1 VVRELRR
8 LLISPHRL
16 VGPELELPLEA
27 EELHYLRRVLRL
39 REGDRFA
46 LGDGVGHLWTAAL
59 ADGTGAVLDQP
70 VDAPLQAEARPL
82 LPLELAVAL
91 PKRDGELVLRMACEL
106 GFDRL
111 TPLKADRS
119 VPGPFNSERCKLILR
134 EAVEQCERL
143 WSPELEALQPAEACL
158 GQPPLGLGLLATTR
172 HEGLPLLAA
181 VLEQASLSP
190 ELSRPALE
198 KGVVMAIGPEG
209 GWSPAE
215 EELAISKG
223 WIPVSLG
230 PTILRSSTAAV
241 AAAALLSHWRAGL

>member
-1 VVRELRR
+1 MVRELRR
-8 LLISPHRL
+8 LLIPPHRL
-16 VGPELELPLEA
+16 VGADPELPLEA
-27 EELHYLRRVLRL
+27 EEWHYLRRVLRL

-46 LGDGVGHLWTAAL
+46 LVDGAGHLWSATL
-59 ADGTGAVLDQP
+59 SDGTRAVLDQP
-70 VDAPLQAEARPL
+70 VDGPLQAEARPL

-111 TPLKADRS
+111 TPLKAERS
-119 VPGPFNSERCKLILR
+119 VPGPFNSERGKLILR

-143 WSPELEALQPAEACL
+143 WSPELGALQPAEACL

-172 HEGLPLLAA
+172 REGLPLLEA
-181 VLEQASLSP
+181 VLEQTSLS
-190 ELSRPALE
+190 ALGYPNCD

-215 EELAISKG
+215 EELAISQG

-241 AAAALLSHWRAGL
+241 AAAALVSHWRAGL

>member
-8 LLISPHRL
+8 LLIPPHRL
-16 VGPELELPLEA
+16 VGAELELALEA

-46 LGDGVGHLWTAAL
+46 LVDGAGHLWSAAL
-59 ADGTGAVLDQP
+59 AGGTRAVLDQP
-70 VDAPLQAEARPL
+70 VDGPLQVEARPL

-111 TPLKADRS
+111 TPLKAERS
-119 VPGPFNSERCKLILR
+119 VPGPFNSERCQLILR

-143 WSPELEALQPAEACL
+143 WSPELGAFEPAEACL
-158 GQPPLGLGLLATTR
+158 GQPPVGLGLLATTR
-172 HEGLPLLAA
+172 RDGLPLLAA
-181 VLEQASLSP
+181 VLEQTGLP
-190 ELSRPALE
+190 PGLGD
-198 KGVVMAIGPEG
+198 GVVMAIGPEG
-209 GWSPAE
+209 GWSPTE
-215 EELAISKG
+215 EELAISQG

>member
-8 LLISPHRL
+8 LLIPPHRL
-16 VGPELELPLEA
+16 VGTGLELPLEA

-46 LGDGVGHLWTAAL
+46 LVDGAGHLWSATL
-59 ADGTGAVLDQP
+59 AGGTLAVLDQP
-70 VDAPLQAEARPL
+70 VDGPLQVEARPS

-111 TPLKADRS
+111 TPLKAERS
-119 VPGPFNSERCKLILR
+119 VPGPFNSERCQLILR

-143 WSPELEALQPAEACL
+143 WSPELGALQPAETCL
-158 GQPPLGLGLLATTR
+158 GQPPVGLGLLATTR
-172 HEGLPLLAA
+172 REELPLLAA
-181 VLEQASLSP
+181 VLEQTGLP
-190 ELSRPALE
+190 PRLGQ
-198 KGVVMAIGPEG
+198 GVVMAIGPEG
-209 GWSPAE
+209 GWSSAE
-215 EELAISKG
+215 EELAISQG

>member
-1 VVRELRR
+1 MVRELRR
-8 LLISPHRL
+8 LLIPPHRL
-16 VGPELELPLEA
+16 VGEGPELPLVA

-46 LGDGVGHLWTAAL
+46 LVDGAGHLWSATL
-59 ADGTGAVLDQP
+59 AGGTRAVLDQP
-70 VDAPLQAEARPL
+70 VDGPLQAEARPL

-91 PKRDGELVLRMACEL
+91 PKRDGELVLRIACEL

-111 TPLKADRS
+111 TPLKAERS
-119 VPGPFNSERCKLILR
+119 VPGPFNSERCQLILR

-143 WSPELEALQPAEACL
+143 WSPELAALQPAQACL

-172 HEGLPLLAA
+172 REGLPLLEA
-181 VLEQASLSP
+181 VLEQASLS
-190 ELSRPALE
+190 ALGYPNSD
-198 KGVVMAIGPEG
+198 KGAVMAIGPEG

-215 EELAISKG
+215 EELAISQG

-241 AAAALLSHWRAGL
+241 TAAALLSHWRAGL

>member
-1 VVRELRR
+1 MVRELRR

-16 VGPELELPLEA
+16 VGAGPELPLEA

-46 LGDGVGHLWTAAL
+46 LADGAGHLWSATLAGGTA
-59 ADGTGAVLDQP
+59 AVLDQP
-70 VDAPLQAEARPL
+70 VHAPLQTESRPL
-82 LPLELAVAL
+82 LPMELAVAL

-111 TPLKADRS
+111 TPLKAERS
-119 VPGPFNSERCKLILR
+119 VPGPFNSERCHLILR

-143 WSPELEALQPAEACL
+143 WSPELGALQPAEACL
-158 GQPPLGLGLLATTR
+158 GQPPFGLGLLATTR
-172 HEGLPLLAA
+172 RDDLPLLAA
-181 VLEQASLSP
+181 VLNQTSLSP
-190 ELSRPALE
+190 VLADSEPG

-215 EELAISKG
+215 EGLAISQG

>member
-1 VVRELRR
+1 MVRELRR
-8 LLISPHRL
+8 LLIAPHRL
-16 VGPELELPLEA
+16 VGAALELALEA
-27 EELHYLRRVLRL
+27 EESHYLRRVLRL

-46 LGDGVGHLWTAAL
+46 LGDGAGHLWTAAL
-59 ADGTGAVLDQP
+59 AGGTSAVLDQP

-111 TPLKADRS
+111 TPLKAERS
-119 VPGPFNSERCKLILR
+119 VPGAFNSERCSLILR
-134 EAVEQCERL
+134 EAAEQCERL
-143 WSPELEALQPAEACL
+143 WSPELGALQPSQACL

-172 HEGLPLLAA
+172 REGLPLLAA
-181 VLEQASLSP
+181 VLEQTSVP
-190 ELSRPALE
+190 PALE

-223 WIPVSLG
+223 WTPVSLG

-241 AAAALLSHWRAGL
+241 AAATLLSHWRAGL

>member
-1 VVRELRR
+1 MVRELRR
-8 LLISPHRL
+8 LLISSNRL
-16 VGPELELPLEA
+16 VGAQLELPLEP

-59 ADGTGAVLDQP
+59 AGGTSAVLDQP

-82 LPLELAVAL
+82 LHLELAVAL

-111 TPLKADRS
+111 TPLKAERS
-119 VPGPFNSERCKLILR
+119 VPGPFNSERCNLILR

-143 WSPELEALQPAEACL
+143 WSPELGALQPAGACL
-158 GQPPLGLGLLATTR
+158 GQSPLGLGLLATTR
-172 HEGLPLLAA
+172 REGLPLLAA
-181 VLEQASLSP
+181 VLDQTGLP
-190 ELSRPALE
+190 PGLGH
-198 KGVVMAIGPEG
+198 GVVMAIGPEG

-215 EELAISKG
+215 EELGISQG

-230 PTILRSSTAAV
+230 PTILRSSTAAI
-241 AAAALLSHWRAGL
+241 AAATLLSHWRAGL

>member
-1 VVRELRR
+1 MVRELRR
-8 LLISPHRL
+8 LLIPPHRL
-16 VGPELELPLEA
+16 VGAERELPLEA

-46 LGDGVGHLWTAAL
+46 LADGMGHLWSAAL
-59 ADGTGAVLDQP
+59 DGGTGAVLDQP
-70 VDAPLQAEARPL
+70 VDAPLQAEAKPL

-111 TPLKADRS
+111 TPLKAERS
-119 VPGPFNSERCKLILR
+119 VPGPFNSERCQLILR

-143 WSPELEALQPAEACL
+143 WSPELGALQPAQACL
-158 GQPPLGLGLLATTR
+158 GQSPLGLGLLATTR
-172 HEGLPLLAA
+172 REGLPLLAA
-181 VLEQASLSP
+181 VLEQASLS
-190 ELSRPALE
+190 AH
-198 KGVVMAIGPEG
+198 GVVMAIGPEG

-241 AAAALLSHWRAGL
+241 AAAALLSHWREGL

>member
-8 LLISPHRL
+8 LLIDPHRL
-16 VGPELELPLEA
+16 VGRGLELPLEA
-27 EELHYLRRVLRL
+27 GELHYLRRVLRL
-39 REGDRFA
+39 REGDRFGLA
-46 LGDGVGHLWTAAL
+46 DGVGHLWSAAL
-59 ADGTGAVLDQP
+59 TGATVAVLDQP
-70 VDAPLQAEARPL
+70 LDAPLQTEARPL

-111 TPLKADRS
+111 TPLKAERS
-119 VPGPFNSERCKLILR
+119 VASPPNSERCHLILR

-143 WSPELEALQPAEACL
+143 WSPELGALQPALACL
-158 GQPPLGLGLLATTR
+158 GQPAFGLGLLATTR
-172 HEGLPLLAA
+172 RAGLPLLAA
-181 VLEQASLSP
+181 VLGQAGLS
-190 ELSRPALE
+190 AQ
-198 KGVVMAIGPEG
+198 GVAMAIGPEG

-223 WIPVSLG
+223 WVPVSLG

>member
-1 VVRELRR
+1 MVRELRR
-8 LLISPHRL
+8 LLIPPHRL
-16 VGPELELPLEA
+16 VGAELELALEA

-46 LGDGVGHLWTAAL
+46 LVDGAGHLWSAAL
-59 ADGTGAVLDQP
+59 AGGTRAVLDQP
-70 VDAPLQAEARPL
+70 VDGPLQVEARPL

-111 TPLKADRS
+111 TPLKAERS
-119 VPGPFNSERCKLILR
+119 VPGPFNSERCHLILR

-143 WSPELEALQPAEACL
+143 WSPELGALQPAETCL
-158 GQPPLGLGLLATTR
+158 GLPPVGLGLLATTR
-172 HEGLPLLAA
+172 CEGLPLLAA
-181 VLEQASLSP
+181 VLEQTGLP
-190 ELSRPALE
+190 PGLGD
-198 KGVVMAIGPEG
+198 GVVMAIGPEG
-209 GWSPAE
+209 GWSPTE
-215 EELAISKG
+215 EELAISQG

-241 AAAALLSHWRAGL
+241 AAAALLSQWRAGL

>member
-8 LLISPHRL
+8 LLISSHRL
-16 VGPELELPLEA
+16 VGAQLELPLEP

-59 ADGTGAVLDQP
+59 AGGTRAVLDQP

-111 TPLKADRS
+111 TPLKAERS
-119 VPGPFNSERCKLILR
+119 VPGPFNSERCHLILR

-143 WSPELEALQPAEACL
+143 WSPELGALQPAGACL
-158 GQPPLGLGLLATTR
+158 GQSPLGLGLLATTR
-172 HEGLPLLAA
+172 REGLPLLAA
-181 VLEQASLSP
+181 VLEQTGLP
-190 ELSRPALE
+190 PGLGH
-198 KGVVMAIGPEG
+198 GVVMAIGPEG

>member
-1 VVRELRR
+1 MVRELRR
-8 LLISPHRL
+8 LLIPPHRL
-16 VGPELELPLEA
+16 VGPDPELPLVA

-39 REGDRFA
+39 RDGDRFA
-46 LGDGVGHLWTAAL
+46 LVDGAGRLWSATLVGGTRAL
-59 ADGTGAVLDQP
+59 LDQP
-70 VDAPLQAEARPL
+70 VDGPLQSQARPL
-82 LPLELAVAL
+82 LPLELALAL

-111 TPLKADRS
+111 TPLRAERS
-119 VPGPFNSERCKLILR
+119 VPGPFNRERCKLILR

-143 WSPELEALQPAEACL
+143 WSPELGALLPAEACL
-158 GQPPLGLGLLATTR
+158 AQPPLGLGLLATTR
-172 HEGLPLLAA
+172 REGLPLLAA
-181 VLEQASLSP
+181 VLEQTSLS
-190 ELSRPALE
+190 AQ
-198 KGVVMAIGPEG
+198 GVVMAIGPEG

-215 EELAISKG
+215 EELALSQG